1 MQILNEHKDIHL
13 HHSGWFL
20 CTYYLSPKKNVTVRN
35 AHTAQCTVL
44 CGILHKYANIY
55 FIFLSLCKSLQKIVD
70 LLEKKK
76 SN

>member
-13 HHSGWFL
+13 HQSSWFL

-44 CGILHKYANIY
+44 CGILHKYG
-55 FIFLSLCKSLQKIVD
+55 
-70 LLEKKK
+70 KK